1 MDEKKFN
8 TVANKKKVEQTDS
21 GRKTKASHKF
31 IMILAI
37 ISIISFLGI
46 VSNTLFD
53 FSLGFY
59 IEALWMLVIGVGFLI
74 EGQVHR
80 LKNIRSEGLTPRNFT
95 NLTTVVIGII
105 AIATGIFSLP
115 QIRIENSGFL
125 AVKGIV
131 SLVAIVIIIIQTW
144 IVE

>member
-1 MDEKKFN
+1 MDEKKFKG
-8 TVANKKKVEQTDS
+8 VINKKKSEQKGS
-21 GRKTKASHKF
+21 ELKTKASHKF
-31 IMILAI
+31 IMILAV

-46 VSNTLFD
+46 VSSTLFD

-59 IEALWMLVIGVGFLI
+59 IEALWMLVIGIGFLI
-74 EGQVHR
+74 EGQIHR
-80 LKNIRSEGLTPRNFT
+80 LKNIRTEGLTPRNFT
-95 NLTTVVIGII
+95 NITTVVIGVI
-105 AIATGIFSLP
+105 AIVTGIFSLP

-125 AVKGIV
+125 AVKGIA

>member
-8 TVANKKKVEQTDS
+8 TSAKKKVIQTDS
-21 GRKTKASHKF
+21 ERKTKASHKF

-46 VSNTLFD
+46 VSKTLFD

-59 IEALWMLVIGVGFLI
+59 IEALWMLVIGIGFLI
-74 EGQVHR
+74 EGQIHH

-95 NLTTVVIGII
+95 NLTTVVIGVI